1 MPPRLLPAASRGEY
15 GGRVGRDTEHRDLRD
30 AAQLAQVEEHAETI
44 AAIRARAESQRSST
58 QRYVEAFTATI
69 GRPSTI
75 IILLALLG
83 VWIAWNAYDHA
94 AGHKA
99 LDPPPFFWLQG
110 AVALYAALIS
120 TFVLATQNREKRHA
134 EQRAYL
140 ELQVNLLAEQKTA
153 KIIELL
159 EELRRDMPSVRDRV
173 DHQANAMQLPV
184 DTAAVLNVLE
194 ETMDHIADAEK
205 PSSTEPPR

>member
-1 MPPRLLPAASRGEY
+1 M
-15 GGRVGRDTEHRDLRD
+15 GRETEHRDLRD

-44 AAIRARAESQRSST
+44 AAIRARAESQRSAS
-58 QRYVEAFTATI
+58 QRYVETFTATI

-75 IILLALLG
+75 IVLLALIA
-83 VWIAWNAYDHA
+83 VWVAWNWIDHA
-94 AGHKA
+94 AGHHV

-159 EELRRDMPSVRDRV
+159 EELRRDMPTVRDRV
-173 DHQANAMQLPV
+173 DHQADAMQLPV
-184 DTAAVLNVLE
+184 DTNAVLNVLE
-194 ETMDHIADAEK
+194 ETMDGATDEAMRI
-205 PSSTEPPR
+205 SNEPAR

>member
-1 MPPRLLPAASRGEY
+1 MTEAEQTRDPRE
-15 GGRVGRDTEHRDLRD
+15 
-30 AAQLAQVEEHAETI
+30 AAQLAQVAEHAVTI
-44 AAIRARAESQRSST
+44 ASIRSRGDNQRSSP
-58 QRYVEAFTATI
+58 QRHVEALTAAI

-75 IILLALLG
+75 AILLALIG
-83 VWIAWNAYDHA
+83 VWVAWNAYEELSGGSA
-94 AGHKA
+94 I
-99 LDPPPFFWLQG
+99 DPAPFFWLQG
-110 AVALYAALIS
+110 VVGLYAALIS

-173 DHQANAMQLPV
+173 DLQADAMQLPV
-184 DTAAVLNVLE
+184 DTNAVLDVLE
-194 ETMDHIADAEK
+194 GTMDVAADADAAIPAGQNAVVTGHGER
-205 PSSTEPPR
+205 SNGA

>member
-1 MPPRLLPAASRGEY
+1 MTEAEQTRDPRE
-15 GGRVGRDTEHRDLRD
+15 
-30 AAQLAQVEEHAETI
+30 AAQLAQVAEHAVTI
-44 AAIRARAESQRSST
+44 ASIRSRGDNQRSSP
-58 QRYVEAFTATI
+58 QRHVEALTAAI

-75 IILLALLG
+75 AILLALIG
-83 VWIAWNAYDHA
+83 VWVAWNAYEELSGGSA
-94 AGHKA
+94 I
-99 LDPPPFFWLQG
+99 DPAPFFWLQG
-110 AVALYAALIS
+110 VVGLYAALIS

-173 DHQANAMQLPV
+173 DLQADAMQLPV
-184 DTAAVLNVLE
+184 DTNAVLDVLE
-194 ETMDHIADAEK
+194 GTMDVAADADADAAIPAGQNAVVTGHGER
-205 PSSTEPPR
+205 SNGA